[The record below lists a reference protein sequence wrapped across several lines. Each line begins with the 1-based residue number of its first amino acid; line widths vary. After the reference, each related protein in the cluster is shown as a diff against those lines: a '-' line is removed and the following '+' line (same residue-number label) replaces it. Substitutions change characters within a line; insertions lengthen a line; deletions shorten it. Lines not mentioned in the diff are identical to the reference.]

1 MFSVAILALPL
12 VLTVPDR
19 PAASP
24 ALIPVSSGA
33 CAQLAGNWR
42 GAINRN
48 NGERLDVVIVIQANC
63 AYVWR
68 SPAGQVYTPGRL
80 RQSGS
85 SFDYQNQAGSR
96 GTVSV
101 GSGSLEWRN
110 IHTGNNYVVSVRRA
124 N

>member
-1 MFSVAILALPL
+1 MLSIAVLAFPL
-12 VLTVPDR
+12 VLVVPATSHA
-19 PAASP
+19 PV
-24 ALIPVSSGA
+24 LVSSGP
-33 CAQLAGNWR
+33 CAQLVGNWR

-48 NGERLDVVIVIQANC
+48 NGERLDVVIAIQGNC

-80 RQSGS
+80 SQSGS
-85 SFDYQNQAGSR
+85 ALEYQNQAGSR
-96 GTVSV
+96 GTVTV
-101 GSGSLEWRN
+101 GPGTLEWRN

>member
-1 MFSVAILALPL
+1 MLSIAVLAFPL
-12 VLTVPDR
+12 LLAAADQ
-19 PAASP
+19 PAASLAP
-24 ALIPVSSGA
+24 VPVSSGA

-48 NGERLDVVIVIQANC
+48 NGERLDVVIAIQANC
-63 AYVWR
+63 TYVWR

-80 RQSGS
+80 SRSGS

-101 GSGSLEWRN
+101 GAGTLEWRN